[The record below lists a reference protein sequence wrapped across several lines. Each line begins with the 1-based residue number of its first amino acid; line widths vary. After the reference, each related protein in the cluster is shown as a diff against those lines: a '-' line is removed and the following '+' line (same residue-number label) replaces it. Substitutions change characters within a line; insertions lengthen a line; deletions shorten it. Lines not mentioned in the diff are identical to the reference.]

1 MKKILTV
8 RNTLIALPTVILMAA
23 LHYSLPQVDVVRAVG
38 VEIKRVDIT
47 EGDTGQN
54 RTRDVYQ
61 LQMETL
67 DGKPKVYRN
76 EDNFLYG
83 KFASADLQTQVQS
96 FAADKQLVALRHY
109 GWRLKL
115 FSTFPNAVKAWPVE
129 KGYRHIP
136 IFNIVVLA
144 FIGYLIFMLV
154 RYIRRV
160 RNALDAKRRSLDA
173 DRAGREAAVS
183 HEKQAAAGTR
193 RETERKNQDDVNTF
207 FNTDDDKNNGP

>member
-8 RNTLIALPTVILMAA
+8 RNTLIALSIVILIAA

-47 EGDTGQN
+47 TEGDKGSS

-61 LQMETL
+61 LQMEAPSG
-67 DGKPKVYRN
+67 DPRVYRN

-83 KFASADLQTQVQS
+83 KFDSADLQTEIQS
-96 FAADKQLVALRHY
+96 FSADKQLVALRHY
-109 GWRLKL
+109 GWRIKL

-129 KGYRHIP
+129 EGYRHIP
-136 IFNIVVLA
+136 WFNIVVLT
-144 FIGYLIFMLV
+144 IVGYLIFILV

-160 RNALDAKRRSLDA
+160 FKSLEEKRRSMDAKRTA
-173 DRAGREAAVS
+173 REAAAS
-183 HEKQAAAGTR
+183 REEQAAADSR
-193 RETERKNQDDVNTF
+193 RETERKNQDEISTF
-207 FNTDDDKNNGP
+207 LNTDDRR